1 METMFATLRKLTTA
15 AGALAVAIT
24 MSVAAHAAP
33 IGHTSFGVGGG
44 FTLTTGADL
53 GNANSFAITN
63 GGAVTVTASD
73 PYDLTGLI
81 TVGGTG
87 TLQGISNLTSFTP
100 ITNFLLLA
108 TGVAID
114 LNTLT
119 IDGRSGGPPGF
130 LNLKGQ
136 GILRAPGFDPTAG
149 IFSWTGTTTDNLT
162 FSFAVE
168 ASNNVPEPFSLG
180 LLGLGLTGIALRR
193 RMTTQKT
200 AA

>member
-1 METMFATLRKLTTA
+1 MLATLRKLTTA
-15 AGALAVAIT
+15 AASLAVAIT

-44 FTLTTGADL
+44 FQITSGTDL
-53 GNANSFAITN
+53 GNTNSFIITN

-73 PYDLTGLI
+73 PYDLSGLI
-81 TVGGTG
+81 HVGGTG
-87 TLQGISNLTSFTP
+87 VLQGISNLAAFTP
-100 ITNFLLLA
+100 ITNFLLLS

-136 GILRAPGFDPTAG
+136 GFLRAPGFDPTAG

-193 RMTTQKT
+193 RMSQKATST
-200 AA
+200 AAA

>member
-1 METMFATLRKLTTA
+1 MFETLRRLTTA
-15 AGALAVAIT
+15 AGTLAVAIT

-44 FTLTTGADL
+44 FQITSGTDL
-53 GNANSFAITN
+53 GNTNSFIITN

-73 PYDLTGLI
+73 PYDLAALVH
-81 TVGGTG
+81 VGGTG
-87 TLQGISNLTSFTP
+87 TLQGIPNLTTFTP
-100 ITNFLLLA
+100 IANFLQLA

-149 IFSWTGTTTDNLT
+149 MFSWTGTTTDNLT

-168 ASNNVPEPFSLG
+168 ASNQVPEPFSLG

-193 RMTTQKT
+193 RMTQK
-200 AA
+200 AAA

>member
-1 METMFATLRKLTTA
+1 MFSTLRKVATA
-15 AGALAVAIT
+15 VGTLAVALA
-24 MSVAAHAAP
+24 MSVAAEAAP
-33 IGHTSFGVGGG
+33 IGHTSFGVAGG
-44 FTLTTGADL
+44 FQLTSGTDL
-53 GNANSFAITN
+53 GNTNSFIITN
-63 GGAVTVTASD
+63 GGAVTVTAAD
-73 PYDLTGLI
+73 PYDLSALI

-87 TLQGISNLTSFTP
+87 TLQGIPNLTAFTP

-114 LNTLT
+114 LNTLA
-119 IDGRSGGPPGF
+119 IDSRSGGPPGF
-130 LNLKGQ
+130 LNLTGKGF
-136 GILRAPGFDPTAG
+136 LRAPGFDPTAG

-168 ASNNVPEPFSLG
+168 ASNAVPEPFSLG

-193 RMTTQKT
+193 RMTQKAKL